1 MIRKSGYRFSE
12 KDRAPPK
19 IQSAMADE
27 AIALHGT
34 SVAGGR
40 LKSPLFAGPALLA
53 FDKKLGE
60 SLKIA
65 RLGRLRRPRLEVVAL
80 ERGGHERRTAENPAG
95 FGDVEA
101 GEPGGFQE
109 GRLAVSGFDQLFQLR
124 R

>member
-80 ERGGHERRTAENPAG
+80 ERGGHEPRAAAAKKT
-95 FGDVEA
+95 
-101 GEPGGFQE
+101 GG
-109 GRLAVSGFDQLFQLR
+109 LR
-124 R
+124 RCRSRGAGWLPGRPLGGQRF